1 MVYSRDPLHNYSI
14 NPIHNYSIN
23 PLHNYSINPMHNYS
37 INPMHNYSINPMYNY
52 SIDPYRNYTISPLH
66 NNNIPGWYYFDR
78 KNICTGFLVKVN
90 DGTFLIQYSNNLKI
104 QSYWI
109 KRATG
114 YSIFNVNLYYTGYA
128 ELDGSKNFNV
138 FDLNNNWIGH
148 LK

>member
-23 PLHNYSINPMHNYS
+23 PLHNYS

-78 KNICTGFLVKVN
+78 KKICTGFLVKVN

>member
-37 INPMHNYSINPMYNY
+37 INPMHNY